1 MRLVVAATA
10 VVVTGGL
17 ATWMWFSEGLPAPL
31 TFRTLGPLA
40 PFAVAFEANP
50 PFQAPGPLARRSTT
64 ASLGA
69 SRSTAAGVGAG
80 GSVAS
85 LTGAGGLVLAGTDAP
100 VPATLPPAAPAE
112 TLGAVGSAGQSAPQP
127 AVPPMA
133 TTAAPNPVAAAAT
146 PPPSTA
152 APPAPTGR
160 VVVTT
165 LGAEPR
171 DRRVYTADDAD
182 VEPPTM
188 RRPQLQMERR
198 SDTVP
203 SDSYVEVVVDERGE
217 VTQVRLRSSDL
228 SLNDRMIV
236 AAAKAW
242 QFEPAMKD
250 GRPVKY
256 VLRLPVIR

>member
-1 MRLVVAATA
+1 
-10 VVVTGGL
+10 
-17 ATWMWFSEGLPAPL
+17 
-31 TFRTLGPLA
+31 
-40 PFAVAFEANP
+40 
-50 PFQAPGPLARRSTT
+50 
-64 ASLGA
+64 
-69 SRSTAAGVGAG
+69 
-80 GSVAS
+80 
-85 LTGAGGLVLAGTDAP
+85 
-100 VPATLPPAAPAE
+100 
-112 TLGAVGSAGQSAPQP
+112 
-127 AVPPMA
+127 MA
-133 TTAAPNPVAAAAT
+133 TP
-146 PPPSTA
+146 
-152 APPAPTGR
+152 
-160 VVVTT
+160 

-198 SDTVP
+198 TDTEP

-217 VTQVRLRSSDL
+217 VMQVRLRSSDL

-256 VLRLPVIR
+256 VLRLPVTR